1 MLFKI
6 LKLLGLDVPARIEA
20 AKASLELRAE
30 HVADRIKNVAR
41 ETAVIAALSALAVAA
56 LAMAGG
62 VGLIVLYRWTADA
75 YGDYAGLGVVGGV
88 LVAAAAV
95 LALVIAFKARS
106 FGARDAADDA
116 VLERAAARATVAA
129 PLSPDYPSAPPIAPT
144 YPAASASDLME
155 PLAFL
160 LSRSVRFP
168 RFDSPVVD
176 EFVGRLRKTA
186 EGSADEVIDRAA
198 NVIRYGNRA
207 NLAFVLGGTAMLGWL
222 LARNSPP

>member
-6 LKLLGLDVPARIEA
+6 LKLLGLDVSARIEA

-30 HVADRIKNVAR
+30 QAADRIKNVAR

-62 VGLIVLYRWTADA
+62 VGLIALYRWTADA
-75 YGDYAGLGVVGGV
+75 YGDYAALGVVGGV

-95 LALVIAFKARS
+95 LALVIAFRASS
-106 FGARDAADDA
+106 FGFRDAADDA
-116 VLERAAARATVAA
+116 VLERAAARAKVSA
-129 PLSPDYPSAPPIAPT
+129 PHSPDYPSAPPIAPT
-144 YPAASASDLME
+144 YLAASAGDLME

-176 EFVGRLRKTA
+176 ELVGKLRTTA
-186 EGSADEVIDRAA
+186 EGSADEVIDRAVD
-198 NVIRYGNRA
+198 VIRYGNRA
-207 NLAFVLGGTAMLGWL
+207 NLAFVLGGTAMVGWL
-222 LARNSPP
+222 LARNSRS